1 MPWTLEEIE
10 LEWFG
15 GLRLHWDAKDVEL
28 AFRVATRLR
37 GMPWVLGAKV
47 DPASFPVLA
56 GIGGRG
62 GYSEFL
68 RVYWFGIRM
77 ASLLGAKGAD
87 DLIARVVAGD
97 ADASEEASAIHLLRS
112 KQTETELEIEPE
124 VRVGTED
131 RRPDFRIR
139 KGDERWVFVE
149 VTKLHTST
157 ASTRVQELLAR
168 ISDGVMSIERPFL
181 IEIVLNREPD
191 TEEERTILEG
201 AIAAC
206 DVTSGNSV
214 DISDVASILVKGG
227 DPQVVVPSLIPDDN
241 RPRMAISKAI
251 VGPEGPNRQ
260 LIARVP
266 FADERAED
274 ILRRE
279 ARQLPK
285 NECGLLMANVNS
297 QPSAFESWGKRVPE
311 RFQGGQHT
319 RVAGVI
325 LFMHA
330 TTASERGLVWV
341 PYVKLIANPSAA
353 VPLPAWIPERVAV
366 IRENTRRVTGRAD

>member
-15 GLRLHWDAKDVEL
+15 GLKLDWDAEDVEL

-37 GMPWVLGAKV
+37 GLPWVLGAKV
-47 DPASFPVLA
+47 DPAFPVLP
-56 GIGGRG
+56 GIGKRG

-77 ASLLGAKGAD
+77 ASLMGAKGAD

-112 KQTETELEIEPE
+112 KQAATDLEIEPE
-124 VRVGTED
+124 VRVGTRD
-131 RRPDFRIR
+131 RKPDFRIR
-139 KGDERWVFVE
+139 KGEEPWVFVE
-149 VTKLHTST
+149 VTKLHQST

-168 ISDGVMSIERPFL
+168 VSVGVMAIERPFL

-191 TEEERTILEG
+191 TDEEQTILVG

-206 DVTSGNSV
+206 DAASGDSV
-214 DISDVASILVKGG
+214 DISDVASILLKGG

-251 VGPEGPNRQ
+251 GGRDSFRKTNVG
-260 LIARVP
+260 
-266 FADERAED
+266 
-274 ILRRE
+274 
-279 ARQLPK
+279 
-285 NECGLLMANVNS
+285 
-297 QPSAFESWGKRVPE
+297 
-311 RFQGGQHT
+311 
-319 RVAGVI
+319 
-325 LFMHA
+325 
-330 TTASERGLVWV
+330 
-341 PYVKLIANPSAA
+341 Y
-353 VPLPAWIPERVAV
+353 
-366 IRENTRRVTGRAD
+366 